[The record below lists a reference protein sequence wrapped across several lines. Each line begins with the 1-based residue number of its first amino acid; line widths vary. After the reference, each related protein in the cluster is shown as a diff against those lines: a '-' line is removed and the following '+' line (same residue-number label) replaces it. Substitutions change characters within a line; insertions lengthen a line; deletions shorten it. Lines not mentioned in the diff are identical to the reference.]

1 MGLRSGDVLPLV
13 VVQVVHEPVAL
24 VPGTDLDRLEDQ
36 GVRDGDALVG
46 RHEYS

>member
-1 MGLRSGDVLPLV
+1 MGLRSGDVLALV

-24 VPGTDLDRLEDQ
+24 VAGTDLDGLEDE

-46 RHEYS
+46 RDENS